1 MNNKQREQKKS
12 EQLEKLNRLLI
23 NEDYDEVK
31 VMCEELTEYWKEF
44 NDIDMIDYF
53 ENQLEIV
60 IDLK

>member
-31 VMCEELTEYWKEF
+31 VMCEELIEYWKEF

-60 IDLK
+60 NDLK